1 MMGSPEKLCPNCG
14 TALRY
19 ADHAPLIHC
28 DDCGWIPI
36 VEPTPPSG
44 SSPLA
49 DPVVRPGSRDEFPP
63 LVPDTAPTIV
73 PIALI
78 EESHDASPT
87 QTVSPRVEGGY
98 RLWLL
103 AAAVCVGLGLVFAV
117 GSRSTGPVT
126 SQRQIA
132 QEFTLRMT
140 AGGARGAELRK
151 AANRGRVAMDDHTAQ
166 DVAAALGKSAD
177 VAIDSLRQASDIS
190 FVQTARVTLISIDI
204 AAAFDPAF
212 LESSL
217 DLRCTLMSK
226 QEDLFA
232 ELGELDEC
240 RSLICEIDALPE
252 ANRLPGSA
260 VRMRRKAAWLID
272 IESRLS
278 GSQLKP

>member
-1 MMGSPEKLCPNCG
+1 MGSPQNSCRVCG
-14 TALRY
+14 AAQPY
-19 ADHAPLIHC
+19 GDHARHVVC
-28 DDCGWIPI
+28 DDCGSILI
-36 VEPTPPSG
+36 VDPTPPDHPSA
-44 SSPLA
+44 LK
-49 DPVVRPGSRDEFPP
+49 DPVVLPGARDEFPP
-63 LVPDTAPTIV
+63 LEPNTDQPNVQIPL
-73 PIALI
+73 IAKPRT
-78 EESHDASPT
+78 ASPT

-98 RLWLL
+98 WLWIL
-103 AAAVCVGLGLVFAV
+103 AATFCVGLGLVYV
-117 GSRSTGPVT
+117 VRSRATETVS
-126 SQRQIA
+126 SQLQISR
-132 QEFTLRMT
+132 EFIIQMT
-140 AGGARGAELRK
+140 ASGARGAELRR
-151 AANRGRVAMDDHTAQ
+151 AASRARMAMDDHSAK

-177 VAIDSLRQASDIS
+177 AAIDSLKQAPNIN
-190 FVQTARVTLISIDI
+190 FVQAARSALISIDV

-226 QEDLFA
+226 QEDLFD

-240 RSLICEIDALPE
+240 RSLIREIDALPE

>member
-1 MMGSPEKLCPNCG
+1 
-14 TALRY
+14 
-19 ADHAPLIHC
+19 
-28 DDCGWIPI
+28 
-36 VEPTPPSG
+36 
-44 SSPLA
+44 
-49 DPVVRPGSRDEFPP
+49 
-63 LVPDTAPTIV
+63 
-73 PIALI
+73 
-78 EESHDASPT
+78 
-87 QTVSPRVEGGY
+87 
-98 RLWLL
+98 
-103 AAAVCVGLGLVFAV
+103 
-117 GSRSTGPVT
+117 
-126 SQRQIA
+126 
-132 QEFTLRMT
+132 MT